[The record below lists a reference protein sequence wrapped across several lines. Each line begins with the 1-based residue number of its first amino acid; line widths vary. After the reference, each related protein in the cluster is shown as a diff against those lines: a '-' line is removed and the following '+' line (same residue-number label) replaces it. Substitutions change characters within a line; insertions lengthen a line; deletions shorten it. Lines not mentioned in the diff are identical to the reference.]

1 MPDYLQSSY
10 WIALIW
16 PILTATIVVAI
27 LAGAGAVYLSKS
39 EEWGRIVASVIGFAL
54 LGMVTGFLTG
64 LSGDSVVLQ
73 AVLPAVLSLVG
84 GIAAFLVSKQPEIAD
99 VVAPSI
105 GALAFTVLLGSL
117 WGSNERDARD
127 WERLTDEQQ
136 AAYENKLK
144 EAKRH
149 SLDYLKKQA
158 AMEALLRKTRNDYN
172 IPAEPPVPPWPP
184 IED

>member
-10 WIALIW
+10 WLSLIW
-16 PILTATIVVAI
+16 PIVTATVVVAI
-27 LAGAGAVYLSKS
+27 LAGAGALYLSRS
-39 EEWGRIVASVIGFAL
+39 ANWERIVASVIGFAL

-99 VVAPSI
+99 IVAPSI

-127 WERLTDEQQ
+127 WERHTAERQIDTE
-136 AAYENKLK
+136 
-144 EAKRH
+144 RH
-149 SLDYLKKQA
+149 SLEYLEKQA
-158 AMEALLRKTRNDYN
+158 ALEALLRKARKDFD
-172 IPAEPPVPPWPP
+172 IPTDPPVAPWPP
-184 IED
+184 LKD